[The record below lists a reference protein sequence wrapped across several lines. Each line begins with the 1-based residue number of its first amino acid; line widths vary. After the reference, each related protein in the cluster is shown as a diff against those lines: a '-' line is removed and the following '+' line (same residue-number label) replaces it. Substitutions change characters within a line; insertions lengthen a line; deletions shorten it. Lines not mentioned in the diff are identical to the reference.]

1 MAQQRASAPF
11 EGLRYQVLAAAF
23 RMHARGGPA
32 SLREFHY
39 HWPDY
44 QRLVMWKVCAA
55 VSVLAPPSGI
65 PAVQSLVVCKVPVA
79 RSLPSLW
86 PQSGMHP
93 AAVCGWSCGGC
104 VLADAVGLVV
114 FRVRSSKHWSG
125 KAHLPCA
132 VSGHVPRAQNLAQQ
146 CKLSRTGV
154 QQLSLTAIPAALS
167 AGTLASPCRDSQ
179 CA

>member
-55 VSVLAPPSGI
+55 VSVLAPLSGNS
-65 PAVQSLVVCKVPVA
+65 AVQSLVVCKVPVA
-79 RSLPSLW
+79 RSMPSLW

-93 AAVCGWSCGGC
+93 AAGHVVGVCWLLQWGWSC
-104 VLADAVGLVV
+104 
-114 FRVRSSKHWSG
+114 SG
-125 KAHLPCA
+125 
-132 VSGHVPRAQNLAQQ
+132 S
-146 CKLSRTGV
+146 
-154 QQLSLTAIPAALS
+154 
-167 AGTLASPCRDSQ
+167 DSQ
-179 CA
+179 DSGQARRTSPVQCLETCPERRTLLNRASSPKQESSSSA

>member
-55 VSVLAPPSGI
+55 VSVQSPLSG
-65 PAVQSLVVCKVPVA
+65 
-79 RSLPSLW
+79 
-86 PQSGMHP
+86 
-93 AAVCGWSCGGC
+93 
-104 VLADAVGLVV
+104 
-114 FRVRSSKHWSG
+114 
-125 KAHLPCA
+125 
-132 VSGHVPRAQNLAQQ
+132 NLA
-146 CKLSRTGV
+146 CSGTKSCHLEGACGKISA
-154 QQLSLTAIPAALS
+154 QLVAT
-167 AGTLASPCRDSQ
+167 
-179 CA
+179 